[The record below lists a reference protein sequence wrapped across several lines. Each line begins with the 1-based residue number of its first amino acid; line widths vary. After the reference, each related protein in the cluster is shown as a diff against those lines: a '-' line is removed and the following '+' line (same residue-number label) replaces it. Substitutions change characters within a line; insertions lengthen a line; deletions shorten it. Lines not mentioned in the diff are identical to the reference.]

1 MLMNFKGE
9 YYMSKSKHSNSMIVF
24 LCTIAYFVGYISRK
38 SFAVV
43 LADMIPD
50 VVTKDV
56 AGLIGTAL
64 FVFYGVGQ
72 LISGYL
78 GDRISAKWLM
88 SCGLF
93 VSAICNLLLPL
104 MPNGY
109 IMIPIWAINGFAQ
122 ALLWPPIV
130 KILAERLTHKKY
142 VSANLIVTCGAHIST
157 VVLYIY
163 APICIRYMSY
173 KAVFFS
179 ASIITFIVGIIFLV
193 AMSLVLK
200 NSEKTDTCEPV
211 LTKNEASCQ
220 EKHPLMHVF
229 KSSGLIS
236 IFVCIVVM
244 GVMRDGIESWLP
256 TLYCEVF
263 NKTSE
268 EGILVS
274 VLLPI
279 FSIISLFVVRFVH
292 KTKVFNN
299 EARGAGILF
308 LVAIFLAFPVI
319 FLIDINTRGCQIA
332 SLVLIALV
340 CALMHSCNFLLIS
353 CVPGRFAHSGRS
365 ATIGGICNACTYIGA
380 SISSYGFALI
390 SNALGWGA
398 TIGFWIGT
406 LGVGVLFAVFALKK
420 YTSFLKE
427 KRAQ

>member
-1 MLMNFKGE
+1 
-9 YYMSKSKHSNSMIVF
+9 MSKLKHSNKMIVL

-43 LADMIPD
+43 FADMTPSVIS
-50 VVTKDV
+50 KEV

-78 GDRISAKWLM
+78 GDKISAKWLM

-93 VSAICNLLLPL
+93 VSAICNLLLPI

-130 KILAERLTHKKY
+130 KILAERLSHRKY
-142 VSANLIVTCGAHIST
+142 VTANLIVTCGAHVST
-157 VVLYIY
+157 ILLYVY

-179 ASIITFIVGIIFLV
+179 ASVITVIVGIIFLV
-193 AMSLVLK
+193 AMTLVLK
-200 NSEKTDTCEPV
+200 NDQKTDTYEPV
-211 LTKNEASCQ
+211 STKIDDLSTQ
-220 EKHPLMHVF
+220 KHPLGSLF

-244 GVMRDGIESWLP
+244 GIMRDGIESWLP

-263 NKTSE
+263 NKSSDE
-268 EGILVS
+268 AILVS

-279 FSIISLFVVRFVH
+279 FSIISLFVVRLIH
-292 KTKVFNN
+292 KSKVFNN

-308 LVAIFLAFPVI
+308 LIAICLASPVI
-319 FLIDINTRGCQIA
+319 FLIKINTRTCQIIC
-332 SLVLIALV
+332 LVLIALV

-353 CVPGRFAHSGRS
+353 CVPGRFAHSGRAS
-365 ATIGGICNACTYIGA
+365 TIGGICNACTYIGA

-390 SNALGWGA
+390 SNALGWSA
-398 TIGFWIGT
+398 TIGFWVGA
-406 LGVGVLFAVFALKK
+406 LGIGVLFSIFALKK

-427 KRAQ
+427 KRN